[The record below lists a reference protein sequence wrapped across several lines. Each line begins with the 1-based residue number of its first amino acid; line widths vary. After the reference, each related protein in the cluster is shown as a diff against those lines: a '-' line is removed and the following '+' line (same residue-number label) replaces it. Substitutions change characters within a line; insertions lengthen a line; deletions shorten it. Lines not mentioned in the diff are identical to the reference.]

1 MSFAPALRLEL
12 KQSQS
17 LVLTPQLQQA
27 IRLLQMSNLE
37 LASAIDREVA
47 DNPFLDHRDRAS
59 VATGGVGH
67 AAPGDGP
74 TAAGSVGAAPGGGPA
89 RADGHDE
96 GWWQPPAG
104 RAADCSLRLQRSS
117 AQAFDEPGTSF
128 EARLTRPATLREHLI
143 EQIGAQVR
151 DPAVRGVGR
160 ILVDLLDECGY
171 LREPDA
177 LLAQRLRT
185 PVEVVAAGRKALQGC
200 EPTGIGACDL
210 AECLTLQLIE
220 RDRFDPAMQ
229 ALVANLPLLAK
240 ADFAE
245 LMRRCAIDA
254 EDLQDMIAELKRLDP
269 RPGRILAASEVA
281 SVVPDVFVLEGPG
294 RTWRVELNA
303 MNLPRVLV
311 DRDYHAEL
319 CAGPLDRAA
328 RDYLS
333 ERFQSANWLAK
344 ALDQRART
352 MLKVTRSIF
361 GRQRAFLEQGA
372 QALRPLVLRDIA
384 EATGLH
390 ESTVS
395 RATAEKY
402 VATPHGT
409 FPLKF
414 FFTTAIAATAAGG
427 EAHSAEAIRQQIR
440 RLIERED
447 RQEVLSDDQIVLEL
461 KQRGVAIARRTVA
474 KYRESLGI
482 ASSVERRRMK
492 ALGR

>member
-1 MSFAPALRLEL
+1 MSFAPGLRLEF
-12 KQSQS
+12 KQTQS

-27 IRLLQMSNLE
+27 IRLLQMSNVE
-37 LASAIDREVA
+37 LASTIDREVA
-47 DNPFLDHRDRAS
+47 ENPFLDHTDRPTPAN
-59 VATGGVGH
+59 G
-67 AAPGDGP
+67 AAAVE
-74 TAAGSVGAAPGGGPA
+74 AAGTRSSGSL
-89 RADGHDE
+89 RADGHDD

-104 RAADCSLRLQRSS
+104 RAADSSLRLKRNS

-128 EARLTRPATLREHLI
+128 EARLTRPLTLRDHLL
-143 EQIGAQVR
+143 EQIGSQVR
-151 DPAVRGVGR
+151 DATVRGVGR
-160 ILVDLLDECGY
+160 VLVDLLDESGY
-171 LREPDA
+171 LREPDSV
-177 LLAQRLRT
+177 LAQRMRT
-185 PVEVVAAGRKALQGC
+185 STDVVAAARKALQAC
-200 EPTGIGACDL
+200 DPSGIGATDL
-210 AECLTLQLIE
+210 AECLALQLVE
-220 RDRFDPAMQ
+220 RNRIDPAMR
-229 ALVANLPLLAK
+229 ALIANLPLLAK

-245 LMRRCAIDA
+245 LMRRCGVDA
-254 EDLQDMIAELKRLDP
+254 DDLSDMIAELKRLDP
-269 RPGRILAASEVA
+269 RPGHAFAPSEIG
-281 SVVPDVFVLEGPG
+281 SIVPDVFVLQGPDQ
-294 RTWRVELNA
+294 TWRVELNA
-303 MNLPRVLV
+303 ANLPRVLV

-333 ERFQSANWLAK
+333 ERFQSATWLAK

-361 GRQRAFLEQGA
+361 GRQRAFLDRGA

-427 EAHSAEAIRQQIR
+427 EAHSAEAIRQQIK
-440 RLIERED
+440 RLVERED
-447 RQEVLSDDQIVLEL
+447 RNDVLSDDQIVIEL

-482 ASSVERRRMK
+482 ASSVERRRRK